1 MVERRIELLSKL
13 TAEIILPSRARSSHL
28 SSQNQTAD
36 KDVEKQNFQAAE
48 KVLVGVWNDSMIE
61 TLREK
66 CPITEFFLVRI
77 FLYSVWIQENT
88 NQKNLHAVKVITK
101 LQITS
106 STGTAKTTDCDR
118 KIGKVNSTT
127 REAVWI
133 YNAD

>member
-77 FLYSVWIQENT
+77 FLYSV
-88 NQKNLHAVKVITK
+88 
-101 LQITS
+101 
-106 STGTAKTTDCDR
+106 
-118 KIGKVNSTT
+118 
-127 REAVWI
+127 
-133 YNAD
+133 